1 MVAIPMSATR
11 TVAAM
16 LCIIANIGC
25 NRSEHYYIER
35 GNTLLRAGKAED
47 AVIQYRKAIQ
57 KNSQSGE
64 AHYRLGLAQLRT
76 GEAVEAVN
84 TLNRAVQL
92 SPGNQDAAARLADL
106 YLAAYLNDPRRA
118 KGFYGRVVALSD
130 GLIQKDPNSMEGL
143 RLKGALALVDR
154 KPQDAIAYYQKAN
167 QLYPLQPAVVE
178 GLVQALFLSNRP
190 EEGERVARDF
200 LEKDKTA
207 GSIYDIL
214 YLRFLAGN
222 RTAEAERIL
231 LAKVANNPREANY
244 RLQLAQFYAQ
254 AKNPPQMEAALQYLL
269 DHPQEFPQARLQ
281 VGDFYSGIGDRDQAM
296 RQFQLGVGDSGK
308 EKVIYQKRIVALLVN
323 QGKREEALKM
333 AGQILAA
340 APKDTEAVTVVATLL
355 IDGGSAGE
363 IARAVADLKS
373 LANQN
378 HGDAV
383 VHFQLGRA
391 YLLSGRGVEA
401 RAEFL
406 ESARLRRD
414 FDPPRLALAEMG
426 MSTRKPQDA
435 LNMSEQVL
443 ARNPDHPRARLL
455 HASALASLGRLE
467 ESRAELK
474 RLLNDFPQSAEVQ
487 TELGVVAISEKNYVA
502 AEQIFGKSQERGA
515 DDPLAAVG
523 LAETYSAQKQFD
535 KAIQV
540 LQGEFKKSP
549 RSPIIGKLLAFT
561 ATRAGNY
568 GVAIDV
574 YQRMLEASPKEPGL
588 YYSLAQAYFARQDY
602 EHAVQALK
610 HAKELAPQDG
620 RIDTMLA
627 AALNQLGRNGD
638 AKPYLERVLQSQP
651 NNPVALNNM
660 AFYLAE
666 NGGNLD
672 EAQRLAQQAV
682 QKAPGEANFS
692 DTLGWVY
699 VKKNMH
705 GAAAQIFRNLVEKQ
719 PNNATLHYHLGVALI
734 GQGDSGSAA
743 FELRTALSHSPA
755 KDEEQKIRTLL
766 ATLN

>member
-1 MVAIPMSATR
+1 MS
-11 TVAAM
+11 VIWFAAVL
-16 LCIIANIGC
+16 LCILANVGC
-25 NRSEHYYIER
+25 SGSERYYIER
-35 GNTLLRAGKAED
+35 GNTLMQTGKAPD

-64 AHYRLGLAQLRT
+64 AHYRLGLAQLRA
-76 GEAVEAVN
+76 GEAIEALN

-92 SPGNQDAAARLADL
+92 LPGNQDAAARLADL
-106 YLAAYLNDPRRA
+106 YLAAYLSDRRHA
-118 KGFYGRVVALSD
+118 KGFYNRVVALSD
-130 GLIQKDPNSMEGL
+130 GLVQKDPNSMEGL
-143 RLKGALALVDR
+143 RLKGALALVDQ
-154 KPQDAIAYYQKAN
+154 KPQEAVAYYQKAN
-167 QLYPLQPAVVE
+167 QLYPLQRPVVE
-178 GLVQALFLSNRP
+178 GLVQALFLSNRA
-190 EEGERVARDF
+190 EDGERAARDF

-214 YLRFLAGN
+214 YLRFLTEK
-222 RTAEAERIL
+222 RTAEAEKIL

-254 AKNPPQMEAALQYLL
+254 AKQPAQMETALQYLL
-269 DHPQEFPQARLQ
+269 DHPQEFPRARLQ

-296 RQFQLGVGDSGK
+296 RQFQLGAGAGGK
-308 EKVIYQKRIVALLVN
+308 EKVIYQKRIVAVLASK
-323 QGKREEALKM
+323 GKREEALKM
-333 AGQILAA
+333 ADQILADETQ
-340 APKDTEAVTVVATLL
+340 DTEAATVVATLL
-355 IDGGSAGE
+355 IDGGSSGE
-363 IARAVADLKS
+363 IARAIAELKR

-378 HGDAV
+378 HGDTV

-391 YLLSGRGVEA
+391 YLLSGSQVEA

-406 ESARLRRD
+406 ESARLRSD

-435 LNMSEQVL
+435 LTMSEQIL
-443 ARNPDHPRARLL
+443 ARDPNQPRARLL
-455 HASALASLGRLE
+455 HAAALAGLGHLE
-467 ESRAELK
+467 ESRTELK
-474 RLLNDFPQSAEVQ
+474 RLLSDFPQSAEVQ
-487 TELGVVAISEKNYVA
+487 TELGLVAISEKNYLA
-502 AEQIFGKSQERGA
+502 AEQIFGKLQERGA
-515 DDPLAAVG
+515 DDPLAAAG

-561 ATRAGNY
+561 AMRARNY
-568 GVAIDV
+568 GIAIEA
-574 YQRMLEASPKEPGL
+574 YETMLETSPKEPGL
-588 YYSLAQAYFARQDY
+588 YYSLAQAYFAKQDY

-610 HAKELAPQDG
+610 QAQLLAPQDG
-620 RIDTMLA
+620 RIDMMLA

-638 AKPYLERVLQSQP
+638 ARPYLEWVLQSQP

-672 EAQRLAQQAV
+672 EAQRLAQRAV
-682 QKAPGEANFS
+682 QKAPAEANFS
-692 DTLGWVY
+692 DTLGWIY

-719 PNNATLHYHLGVALI
+719 PNNSTLHYHLAVALM
-734 GQGDSGSAA
+734 GQGDSGGAA
-743 FELRTALSHSPA
+743 YELRAALSRSPA
-755 KDEEQKIRTLL
+755 KEEEQRIRTLL